1 MYNVRCV
8 CVCVC
13 VCVKSGERVMEALQ
27 LVEVE
32 LARSVFF
39 NKAAAGSGSYKP
51 SLLLQ
56 GMRPVNY
63 MAWTLREGIKSADL
77 EMALLVIP
85 FHMVHRLLYVLLLVS
100 ARVIP

>member
-1 MYNVRCV
+1 MR
-8 CVCVC
+8 
-13 VCVKSGERVMEALQ
+13 VKSGERVMEALQ

-39 NKAAAGSGSYKP
+39 DKAAGSGSYKP

-100 ARVIP
+100 ARVIPCMRRVA

>member
-1 MYNVRCV
+1 
-8 CVCVC
+8 
-13 VCVKSGERVMEALQ
+13 MEALQ

-39 NKAAAGSGSYKP
+39 AREGSYKP
-51 SLLLQ
+51 SVLLM
-56 GMRPVNY
+56 GKMPVNY

-85 FHMVHRLLYVLLLVS
+85 FHMMHRLMYILLLVGN
-100 ARVIP
+100 RVLCTFPHAKPLSCFMCRCPE

>member
-1 MYNVRCV
+1 
-8 CVCVC
+8 
-13 VCVKSGERVMEALQ
+13 MEALQ

-32 LARSVFF
+32 LARSAFF
-39 NKAAAGSGSYKP
+39 AKTGTGNSYKP
-51 SLLLQ
+51 SMLLQ

-85 FHMVHRLLYVLLLVS
+85 FHMVHRLLHVLLLVS
-100 ARVIP
+100 CER